1 MNNLTEEMKT
11 GTTTIGIVCKDCVIL
26 AADTRATAGNLIVD
40 SVVDKVIPV
49 SDTMAVT
56 TAGSVSTIQILM
68 QYLKSELKM
77 LKIRNNREITTHE
90 GVNLLRNWV
99 YSVIRQPSMM
109 PGIAHFLVA
118 GADNYGLHLYDI
130 FPDGSLNKED
140 KFKSTGSGST
150 FAYGILENK
159 YKENMSEEEGIKLAT
174 ECVEAAIQRD
184 NASGNGINVFVI
196 NKQGVKK
203 AVSKRINTRFQ

>member
-1 MNNLTEEMKT
+1 MNNELKT
-11 GTTTIGIVCKDCVIL
+11 GTTTLGIVCKDCVIL

-49 SDTMAVT
+49 ADNMAVT

-68 QYLKSELKM
+68 QYLKSELRM
-77 LKIRNNREITTHE
+77 LKIRNNRDVTAHE
-90 GVNLLRNWV
+90 AVNLLRNWV
-99 YSVIRQPSMM
+99 YSIIRQPTMV
-109 PGIAHFLVA
+109 PGIAHFLFA

-159 YKENMSEEEGIKLAT
+159 FKENMSEEEGIKLAT
-174 ECVEAAIQRD
+174 ECIESAIQRD

-196 NKQGVKK
+196 TKSGVKK
-203 AVSKRINTRFQ
+203 ALSKRVNTRFQ